1 MTAINSSFIQPLLI
15 ARGAGQLALGIYISG
30 SSLVGFSAGWVG
42 PTLASRIG
50 NSARMVLGTIGIG
63 RIAFLLLTGYLLFF
77 GNVQPELL
85 IALILLWGL
94 GEGLAGPIW
103 TSFVAGMVDASER
116 GRWIA
121 MRGQAATAMTVPIL
135 VAILLLVMFASKD
148 QVLPVAYSLAA
159 IGAAVSWFSL
169 RRVFASSPEQPA
181 PAKRSLAHMPESR
194 QARTFLAGTFLFW
207 FASALTWPIIPRHLV
222 NHLHAPTAY
231 FAISPIIGAF
241 IGIVLQPRWGRFGDR
256 SGACRILLLSG
267 VGLSIVPLLW
277 AIAPVYWFGWVVDSV
292 AFCFWPGHTLGL
304 TLRAVELV
312 DNDGDRPMMLGWT
325 NLAQGA
331 GATLSPL
338 IASMTISELSLPVI
352 LVMAFALR
360 LVSSWVISG
369 AVPRM
374 ARQPV
379 PAPSTA

>member
-15 ARGAGQLALGIYISG
+15 AHGAGQLTLGIYISG
-30 SSLVGFSAGWVG
+30 SSLLGFSAGWVG

-50 NSARMVLGTIGIG
+50 NSARMTLGTVGIG
-63 RIAFLLLTGYLLFF
+63 RLAFLLFTGYLAFS
-77 GNVQPELL
+77 GSARPELL

-103 TSFVAGMVDASER
+103 TSYVAGMVDSSER

-135 VAILLLVMFASKD
+135 IAILVLVMFASKD
-148 QVLPVAYSLAA
+148 QVLPVAYGLAA
-159 IGAAVSWFSL
+159 SGAVLSWFSL
-169 RRVFASSPEQPA
+169 RRIFASSPAQPA
-181 PAKRSLAHMPESR
+181 PPRRSLAHMPESR
-194 QARTFLAGTFLFW
+194 QARTFLVGTFLFW
-207 FASALTWPIIPRHLV
+207 FASALTWPIIPRYLV
-222 NHLHAPTAY
+222 NDLHAPTAY
-231 FAISPIIGAF
+231 FAISPIIGAC

-256 SGACRILLLSG
+256 AGACRILLLSG

-277 AIAPVYWFGWVVDSV
+277 AMAPVYWFGWVVDSV

-312 DNDGDRPMMLGWT
+312 DNEGDRPMMLGWT

-331 GATLSPL
+331 GATISPL

-352 LVMAFALR
+352 LLLAFALR
-360 LVSSWVISG
+360 LASSWIISG
-369 AVPRM
+369 AIPR
-374 ARQPV
+374 AVRVPV
-379 PAPSTA
+379 PAPGTA